1 MPACRCC
8 GHRALHTALGCAEG
22 KALQEQQWAERGAAR
37 SMLSHSDNSTHVKA
51 LSSSPGQTPF
61 QQRVGELKYVLLYY
75 CKHDLQEIKTFKD
88 E

>member
-1 MPACRCC
+1 
-8 GHRALHTALGCAEG
+8 
-22 KALQEQQWAERGAAR
+22 
-37 SMLSHSDNSTHVKA
+37 MLSHSDNSTHVKA

-75 CKHDLQEIKTFKD
+75 CKCDLQEIKTFKD